1 MRMWLALA
9 VVGLFAACA
18 NDTGIDN
25 SPAEV
30 AAAAY
35 VAPGPKSISLITVVN
50 NRSGSGGHSALI
62 VNGSQQVIFD
72 PAGSFRDPRVIER
85 GDVLYGMSPKWI
97 AAYKSA
103 HARSTYHIVT
113 QQIPVTEAQAE
124 QALNLVMANG
134 QVSGAFCSNAT
145 SSLLSKVSGF
155 EMIKSTFF
163 PVALQQQFATLPGV
177 TTTKY
182 YEDDEGGISDGV
194 RAATLTQ

>member
-1 MRMWLALA
+1 M
-9 VVGLFAACA
+9 
-18 NDTGIDN
+18 
-25 SPAEV
+25 
-30 AAAAY
+30 
-35 VAPGPKSISLITVVN
+35 
-50 NRSGSGGHSALI
+50 
-62 VNGSQQVIFD
+62 
-72 PAGSFRDPRVIER
+72 
-85 GDVLYGMSPKWI
+85 
-97 AAYKSA
+97 
-103 HARSTYHIVT
+103 
-113 QQIPVTEAQAE
+113 TEAQAE
-124 QALNLVMANG
+124 QALNLVMSNG